1 MAIRFS
7 FLQGFNQG
15 VQGILK
21 IQQQTFDTQQ
31 QIASGTRIN
40 SAADDPV
47 ATSRI
52 IQVDQDTSRLDQY
65 IANADAAENKLTS
78 AETQVQQASNI
89 LVRIRELTIQAD
101 GIAITASDRQG
112 IAAEIDTRL
121 DELFALA
128 NTRDVNGEYIFG
140 GYQGAVSP
148 FERTQSGE
156 FVYNGD
162 DGQRTLS
169 VASSTNVA
177 ISYSGKEVF
186 MDIDSVNTTITTEL
200 DVANAGSALV
210 TFKTV
215 SDQGNYDT
223 NSYPEDYIVE
233 FDAADNEYDIY
244 TRTDIINSGINTPIF
259 SVANTGSPI
268 TIDANSTPLAA
279 PTNLGW
285 ELTLTG
291 TPADGDRFYVNSS
304 EKQDIL
310 TTVAKLSEG
319 LKSLGDNAAD
329 EAILT
334 QLFADTLNN
343 LDSAEVNLS
352 NIKSSMGAQQNTLD
366 SVRTLHDEL
375 KIVNN
380 NILSELRD
388 LDYAEAISRL
398 SFETFAL
405 EASQQSYAKIANL
418 SLFNFIR

>member
-15 VQGILK
+15 LQGILK
-21 IQQQTFDTQQ
+21 IQQQTYDTQQ

-40 SAADDPV
+40 SASDDPV

-52 IQVDQDTSRLDQY
+52 IQVDQDTSRLSQY
-65 IANADAAENKLTS
+65 IANANSAENKLTT

-89 LVRIRELTIQAD
+89 LVRVRELAIRAD
-101 GIAITASDRQG
+101 GLALTASDRQG
-112 IAAEIDTRL
+112 IAAEVDTRL
-121 DELFALA
+121 DELFDLA
-128 NTRDVNGEYIFG
+128 NTRDVNGEYIFA
-140 GYQGAVSP
+140 GYQGADSP

-162 DGQRTLS
+162 DGQRMLS
-169 VASSTNVA
+169 VASSTDVA

-186 MDIDSVNTTITTEL
+186 MDIDSVNTTITTET
-200 DVANAGSALV
+200 DPANAGTAVV
-210 TFKTV
+210 TSKTV
-215 SDQGNYDT
+215 SDQANYDT

-233 FDAADNEYDIY
+233 FDAADNEYDVY
-244 TRTDIINSGINTPIF
+244 TRTDIINGGINTPIF
-259 SVANTGSPI
+259 SVANTGTPI

-291 TPADGDRFYVNSS
+291 TPADGDRFYVNST

-319 LKSLGDNAAD
+319 LKSLGDNPAD

-343 LDSAEVNLS
+343 LDAAETNLS
-352 NIKSSMGAQQNTLD
+352 KIKSSMGAQQNTLD

-375 KIVNN
+375 TLVND

-398 SFETFAL
+398 SFESFAL